1 MTHHYQYIQINR
13 NRPVIQLSIN
23 RPDQHN
29 ALIPELIQE
38 LDKAL
43 DEISVMDEIFFLVL
57 CGKGHSF
64 CTGADMNWLAGAKLR
79 SLEQNA
85 AHYEMFAQLLL
96 KLYQIPQVTIALAR
110 GNVFGGGIGL
120 MAACD
125 FVLAESHTRFMFSEV
140 KRGLLPAT
148 ILPFIS
154 KRLSVQ
160 KMRHWM
166 LTGKLFTAPE
176 ALEAGLVDLMAEEDR
191 LEPTLYDFIASFNE
205 ASPAAM
211 RKAKKMINQV
221 ASGNINVKDTDLTS
235 TTLAVALLSPDG
247 QEGIHSFLEKRK
259 PQWKDHTLHK
269 KNSTLKFNP

>member
-1 MTHHYQYIQINR
+1 MTQHFQYIQINR
-13 NRPVIQLSIN
+13 SRPVIQISMN

-29 ALIPELIQE
+29 AIIPELIQE

-43 DEISVMDEIFFLVL
+43 DEISVMDEIFFIVL
-57 CGKGHSF
+57 SGKGESF
-64 CTGADMNWLAGAKLR
+64 CAGADMNWFAGAELR

-96 KLYQIPQVTIALAR
+96 KLYQVPQISIALAK
-110 GNVFGGGIGL
+110 GNVYGGGIGL

-125 FVLAESHTRFMFSEV
+125 FVIAESSTHFMFSEV

-166 LTGKLFTAPE
+166 LTGSLFSAPE
-176 ALEAGLVDLMAEEDR
+176 ALEAGLVDFMAEKDQVES
-191 LEPTLYDFIASFNE
+191 TLHDFISSFNE

-211 RKAKKMINQV
+211 RKAKKMINQI
-221 ASGNINVKDTDLTS
+221 ASGNIDVKDTDLTS

-247 QEGIHSFLEKRK
+247 QEGIHSYLEKRK
-259 PQWKDHTLHK
+259 PEWKDHVPQK
-269 KNSTLKFNP
+269 KSSTFKLNL